1 VKKYLVVLAVAAIA
15 VFAVVATSGAQAP
28 GPQTLVLKENSKGGK
43 FTFVDAARPF
53 AKNPKRPTPSQGD
66 YFVFYSP
73 LNDAAGNPAGELDVK
88 CTIIK
93 KGKARTGQGEVDL
106 CNGVVGLSNG
116 EIFVAARTTGG
127 NNPDVR
133 GAITGGTGAYA
144 NARGTLTSVGEN
156 NSIDTLV
163 FTTS

>member
-1 VKKYLVVLAVAAIA
+1 MKKYLVVLAVIVAA
-15 VFAVVATSGAQAP
+15 VFAAIVSSSKAQAP
-28 GPQTLVLKENSKGGK
+28 GPQTLVFKENSKTSK

-53 AKNPKRPTPSQGD
+53 AKNPRRPTPSQGD

-73 LNDAAGNPAGELDVK
+73 LTDTAGARAGELDVQ

-93 KGKARTGQGEVDL
+93 KGNRQGKGEVDL
-106 CNGVVGLSNG
+106 CTGALGLANG
-116 EIFVAARTTGG
+116 ELFISARILSG
-127 NNPDVR
+127 NSANVR

-144 NARGTLTSVGEN
+144 NARGTFTSVGEN
-156 NSIDTLV
+156 NSTDTFV

>member
-28 GPQTLVLKENSKGGK
+28 GPQTLVFKENTKGSK

-53 AKNPKRPTPSQGD
+53 AKNPKRPTPSAGD
-66 YFVFYSP
+66 YFVFNTP
-73 LNDAAGNPAGELDVK
+73 LNDTAGARAGELDVQ

-93 KGKARTGQGEVDL
+93 KGKSGTGQGEVDL
-106 CNGVVGLSNG
+106 CEGVVGLTNG
-116 EIFVAARTTGG
+116 EIFLSARVVGESA
-127 NNPDVR
+127 NVR
-133 GAITGGTGAYA
+133 GSITGGTGAYA
-144 NARGTLTSVGEN
+144 NARGTLTSIGEN
-156 NSIDTLV
+156 NATDTLV

>member
-1 VKKYLVVLAVAAIA
+1 MKKYLVVLFIIAAA
-15 VFAVVATSGAQAP
+15 VFGAVVASSKAQAP
-28 GPQTLVLKENSKGGK
+28 GPQTLVLKENSRAGK

-53 AKNPKRPTPSQGD
+53 AKNPRRPTPSQGD
-66 YFVFYSP
+66 YFVFYTP
-73 LNDAAGNPAGELDVK
+73 LTDAAGTRAGELDVQ

-93 KGKARTGQGEVDL
+93 KGGRQGKGEVDL
-106 CNGVVGLSNG
+106 CTGTIGLTNGDLFISARILS
-116 EIFVAARTTGG
+116 G
-127 NNPDVR
+127 NSANVR

-156 NSIDTLV
+156 NATDTFV

>member
-1 VKKYLVVLAVAAIA
+1 LKKYLVMLAVAAVA

-28 GPQTLVLKENSKGGK
+28 GPQTLVFKENSKGSK

-53 AKNPKRPTPSQGD
+53 AKNPNRPTPSQGD

-73 LNDAAGNPAGELDVK
+73 LNDATGKRVGELDVK
-88 CTIIK
+88 CTVMK
-93 KGKARTGQGEVDL
+93 KGKSRTGQGEVDL
-106 CNGVVGLSNG
+106 CDGVVGLGNG
-116 EIFVAARTTGG
+116 EIFLSARVVNEDSG
-127 NNPDVR
+127 NVR

-156 NSIDTLV
+156 NSTDTLV
-163 FTTS
+163 FTTQ

>member
-1 VKKYLVVLAVAAIA
+1 VKKYLVVLVVIVAA
-15 VFAVVATSGAQAP
+15 VFAAIVSSSKAQAP
-28 GPQTLVLKENSKGGK
+28 GPQTLILKENTKAEK

-53 AKNPKRPTPSQGD
+53 AKNPKRPTPSMGD

-73 LNDAAGNPAGELDVK
+73 LSDTAGARQGSLEAQ

-93 KGKARTGQGEVDL
+93 LSKKAKQEVDL
-106 CNGVVGLSNG
+106 CQGVISLKNGDIFLS
-116 EIFVAARTTGG
+116 ARVTEQSENVT
-127 NNPDVR
+127 

-144 NARGTLTSVGEN
+144 NARGTFTSVGDN
-156 NSIDTLV
+156 NATDTLV